1 MTACVLLVLRAQ
13 WCVCFPRVG
22 HEQKMFGKVRV
33 CVPVCVSVRASDEAR
48 AGGKRCVVIKHRV
61 PIYRWEET
69 KNVGARP

>member
-61 PIYRWEET
+61 PI
-69 KNVGARP
+69 